1 MFNRHLILGF
11 FLVALSACGTD
22 SVETSKDTASQTIPA
37 ETAET
42 IAAATQPAADDTSV
56 VDQPKVTLS
65 TNMGDIV
72 LALDEQSA
80 PLSVANFLAYADSGH
95 YAGTIFHRVIANF
108 MIQGGGFDE
117 QYQQK
122 TTLEPIQN
130 EATNGLKNEKYTIA
144 MARTGV
150 VNSATSQFFINVKYN
165 DFLDHRDTTTQ
176 GYGYAVFGKVID
188 GFDVVDAIAALQTGS
203 GGRFPTDVPA
213 QPVIIQSVVRN

>member
-1 MFNRHLILGF
+1 MFNRHFILGF

-22 SVETSKDTASQTIPA
+22 TAETGKETASQTISS

-42 IAAATQPAADDTSV
+42 IAAATQSNDADATI

-80 PLSVANFLAYADSGH
+80 PVSVANFLAYADSGH
-95 YAGTIFHRVIANF
+95 YAGTIFHRVIADF

-130 EATNGLKNEKYTIA
+130 EATNGLKNEKWQHH
-144 MARTGV
+144 
-150 VNSATSQFFINVKYN
+150 S
-165 DFLDHRDTTTQ
+165 FLLTLSTTT
-176 GYGYAVFGKVID
+176 F
-188 GFDVVDAIAALQTGS
+188 
-203 GGRFPTDVPA
+203 
-213 QPVIIQSVVRN
+213 